1 VGEQPPWD
9 PYGHQEPNEWQGQP
23 SYGGQVPYRP
33 QQPHGQQQPHPDHP
47 PYQRVPAGQFNQRA
61 QQYGQQPGPPSPNR
75 GGHRIRPDRR
85 KGAIPRRMLVILT
98 GAALAVVG
106 GGIALGLTLTSSS
119 YPHAWCAETIQTLY
133 GNGRT
138 YGQFMY
144 NLQFDENDG
153 APTGNIISDEQSLEN
168 DIQTA
173 NSSDV
178 FNALSNLEAEQT
190 VLQAVSSDA
199 KQLNIACGLSGSY
212 DSGKLNIPN
221 SNES

>member
-1 VGEQPPWD
+1 
-9 PYGHQEPNEWQGQP
+9 
-23 SYGGQVPYRP
+23 
-33 QQPHGQQQPHPDHP
+33 
-47 PYQRVPAGQFNQRA
+47 
-61 QQYGQQPGPPSPNR
+61 
-75 GGHRIRPDRR
+75 
-85 KGAIPRRMLVILT
+85 MLVILT

-190 VLQAVSSDA
+190 DLQVVSSDA

-221 SNES
+221 SNGS